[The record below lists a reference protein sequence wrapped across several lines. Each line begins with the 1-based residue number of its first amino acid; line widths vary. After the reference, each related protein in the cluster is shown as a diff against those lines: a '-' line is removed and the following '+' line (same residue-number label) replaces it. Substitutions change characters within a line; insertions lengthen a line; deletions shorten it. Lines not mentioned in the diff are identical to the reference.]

1 MAVIGTLRDAWARL
15 RNRLLADPR
24 FQQAAAGFPLTR
36 PISRARS
43 RQLFDIL
50 AGFTYSQVLYTCIRI
65 GLIDMLAVRPLT
77 TSAIAARAGWPEH
90 RMARLL
96 KAATALDLI
105 ETTST
110 GAHTLG
116 IHGAALA
123 GNPWIA
129 RFVEHHHLLY
139 ADLAYP
145 LPLLR
150 GEATRTSL
158 QEFWGY
164 AQSDAP
170 QSLEST
176 AASAYT
182 SLMAASQQAV
192 AAEILASFDFRSHH
206 HLVDVGGGNG
216 SFIAAVAARHPHLS
230 FTLFDLPAVADIA
243 RQRFGRDGLNPRAE
257 VREGSFLSDEL
268 PAGADVMSLVRVIHD
283 HDDDSVITLL
293 KAIRRALPPGGRL
306 IVAEPLSGHRK
317 TAPVADAY
325 FGLYFA
331 AMGQGRTRTPSEIG
345 ALGKASGFSAWRQQP
360 TRMPLITGM
369 VVLDA

>member
-1 MAVIGTLRDAWARL
+1 MAVIGTLRDAWAKL

-24 FQQAAAGFPLTR
+24 FQQAAASFPLTR

-43 RQLFDIL
+43 RQLFDL
-50 AGFTYSQVLYTCIRI
+50 VAGFTYSQVLYTCIRI
-65 GLIDMLAVRPLT
+65 GLIDMLVAGPLN

-139 ADLAYP
+139 ADLADP

-150 GEATRTSL
+150 GEAPRTSL
-158 QEFWGY
+158 QNFWGY
-164 AQSDAP
+164 ARSNAP
-170 QSLEST
+170 QDLDDT

-192 AAEILASFDFRSHH
+192 AAEILASYDFRPHRR
-206 HLVDVGGGNG
+206 LVDIGGGNG
-216 SFIAAVAARHPHLS
+216 SFIAAAASRHPHLS

-243 RQRFGRDGLNPRAE
+243 RQRFAREGLTPR
-257 VREGSFLSDEL
+257 VDISKGSFLSDEL
-268 PAGADVMSLVRVIHD
+268 PLGADVMSLVRVIHD

-293 KAIRRALPPGGRL
+293 KAVHRALPPGGRL

-331 AMGQGRTRTPSEIG
+331 AMGQGRTRSPSEIG
-345 ALGKASGFSAWRQQP
+345 ALAKESGFSAWRDQA
-360 TRMPLITGM
+360 TRMPLITGL
-369 VVLDA
+369 VVIDA